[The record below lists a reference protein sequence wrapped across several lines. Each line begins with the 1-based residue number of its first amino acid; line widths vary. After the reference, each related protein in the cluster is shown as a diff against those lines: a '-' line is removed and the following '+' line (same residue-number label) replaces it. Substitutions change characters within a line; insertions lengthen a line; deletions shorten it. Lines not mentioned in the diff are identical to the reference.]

1 MDLSGDTVVIRLV
14 LVVVCLVLSAFFSSS
29 ETALTTV
36 NLIRIRNLA
45 DNGDKAAAWV
55 LKARRDQSKMLG
67 AILIGNNV
75 VNLSASSMLTVL
87 VTDVF
92 GSQAV
97 GAATGVLTLLV
108 LLFGEITPK
117 TIATLEAEKNAL
129 RFARVICLLMTIL
142 TPVIFV
148 VNLLSGGVLRLL
160 GVDPNKPTDSI
171 TEDELRTIVEVG
183 HEKGVIESEEKEMI
197 NNVFDLGDSVAR
209 DIMVPR
215 IDMSFV
221 DVEASY
227 EELMEIF
234 RRDHYTRLP
243 VYEDNTDNVIGIIN
257 MKDLILLEDRAAF
270 SVRDYLRQPL
280 FTFESKK
287 LSELMIEMRKT
298 SNNIVIV
305 LDEYGATAGLITL
318 EDILEEIVGDIRD
331 EFDADEEDELKEIS
345 KGEYLADGSM
355 NLDDIN
361 DRLGLELV
369 SEDFDSL
376 GGFMIDRL
384 EHLPAEGEEV
394 DTEEV
399 RLVVEKVN
407 KNRIDKVHIYVKK
420 RLQMKRICDKL
431 IPL

>member
-1 MDLSGDTVVIRLV
+1 M
-14 LVVVCLVLSAFFSSS
+14 VCLVLSAFFSSS

-45 DNGDKAAAWV
+45 DNGDKAAARV

-129 RFARVICLLMTIL
+129 RFARVICFLMTIL

-420 RLQMKRICDKL
+420 TVANEADL
-431 IPL
+431 

>member
-1 MDLSGDTVVIRLV
+1 MV

-129 RFARVICLLMTIL
+129 RFARVICFLMTIL

-243 VYEDNTDNVIGIIN
+243 VYEDNTDNIIGIIN

-420 RLQMKRICDKL
+420 TVANEADL
-431 IPL
+431 

>member
-399 RLVVEKVN
+399 CLVVEKVN

-420 RLQMKRICDKL
+420 TVANEADL
-431 IPL
+431 

>member
-129 RFARVICLLMTIL
+129 RFVRVICLLMTIL

-420 RLQMKRICDKL
+420 TVANEADL
-431 IPL
+431 

>member
-75 VNLSASSMLTVL
+75 VNLSASSMLIVL

-407 KNRIDKVHIYVKK
+407 KNRFDKVHIYVKK
-420 RLQMKRICDKL
+420 TVANEADL
-431 IPL
+431 

>member
-160 GVDPNKPTDSI
+160 VVDPNKPTDSI

-243 VYEDNTDNVIGIIN
+243 VYEDNTDNIIGIIN

-420 RLQMKRICDKL
+420 TVANEADL
-431 IPL
+431 

>member
-1 MDLSGDTVVIRLV
+1 MDLSGDTVGIRLV
-14 LVVVCLVLSAFFSSS
+14 LVVVCLGLSAFFSSS

-36 NLIRIRNLA
+36 NLIRMRNLT
-45 DNGDKAAAWV
+45 DNGNKAACWV
-55 LKARRDQSKMLG
+55 LKARKDQSKMLG

-75 VNLSASSMLTVL
+75 VNLSASAILTVL
-87 VTDVF
+87 VTDVM
-92 GSQAV
+92 GSEAV
-97 GAATGVLTLLV
+97 GAATGILTLLV
-108 LLFGEITPK
+108 LLFGEVTPK
-117 TIATLEAEKNAL
+117 TVATLDAEKNAL
-129 RFARVICLLMTIL
+129 RFAHLICVLMTIL
-142 TPVIFV
+142 TPVIYI
-148 VNLLSGGVLRLL
+148 VNLLSGGVLRIL
-160 GVDPNKPTDSI
+160 GVDPDKPADSF

-215 IDMSFV
+215 IDMALV

-227 EELMEIF
+227 EELMDIF
-234 RRDHYTRLP
+234 RKDHYTRLP
-243 VYEDNTDNVIGIIN
+243 VYEDNTDNIIGIIN
-257 MKDLILLEDRAAF
+257 MKDLILLEDRAHF
-270 SVRDYLRQPL
+270 SIRDYLRQPL

-305 LDEYGATAGLITL
+305 SNEYGATAGLITL

-331 EFDADEEDELKEIS
+331 EFDEDEEDELKELS
-345 KGEYLADGSM
+345 DGEYMADGSM
-355 NLDDIN
+355 NLDDFN
-361 DRLGLELV
+361 DRLGLDLQ

-384 EHLPAEGEEV
+384 EHLPKEGEEV
-394 DTEEV
+394 NTDKV

-407 KNRIDKVHIYVKK
+407 KNRISKVHIYVKK
-420 RLQMKRICDKL
+420 
-431 IPL
+431 PLAN

>member
-129 RFARVICLLMTIL
+129 RFARVICLLMTVL

-420 RLQMKRICDKL
+420 TVANEADL
-431 IPL
+431 

>member
-257 MKDLILLEDRAAF
+257 MKDLILLEDRVAF

-420 RLQMKRICDKL
+420 TVANEADL
-431 IPL
+431 

>member
-92 GSQAV
+92 GSQVV

-243 VYEDNTDNVIGIIN
+243 VYEDNTDNIIGIIN

-420 RLQMKRICDKL
+420 TVANEADL
-431 IPL
+431 

>member
-55 LKARRDQSKMLG
+55 LKARRNQSKMLG

-117 TIATLEAEKNAL
+117 TVATLEAEKNAL

-243 VYEDNTDNVIGIIN
+243 VYEDNTDNIIGIIN

-331 EFDADEEDELKEIS
+331 EFDADEEDELKELS

-361 DRLGLELV
+361 DRLDLELV

-420 RLQMKRICDKL
+420 TVANEANL
-431 IPL
+431 

>member
-36 NLIRIRNLA
+36 NLIRVRNLA

-420 RLQMKRICDKL
+420 TVANEADL
-431 IPL
+431 

>member
-129 RFARVICLLMTIL
+129 RFARVICFLMTIL

-331 EFDADEEDELKEIS
+331 DFDADEEDELKEIS

-420 RLQMKRICDKL
+420 TVANEADL
-431 IPL
+431 

>member
-407 KNRIDKVHIYVKK
+407 KNRIDKVHLYVKK
-420 RLQMKRICDKL
+420 TVANEADL
-431 IPL
+431 

>member
-14 LVVVCLVLSAFFSSS
+14 LVVVCLVLSTFFSSS

-420 RLQMKRICDKL
+420 TVANEADL
-431 IPL
+431 

>member
-1 MDLSGDTVVIRLV
+1 V

-129 RFARVICLLMTIL
+129 RFARVICLLMTTL

-420 RLQMKRICDKL
+420 TVANEADL
-431 IPL
+431 

>member
-305 LDEYGATAGLITL
+305 LDEYGATAGLIAL

-407 KNRIDKVHIYVKK
+407 KNRIDKVHLYVKK
-420 RLQMKRICDKL
+420 TVANEADL
-431 IPL
+431 

>member
-361 DRLGLELV
+361 DRLVLELV

-420 RLQMKRICDKL
+420 TVANEADL
-431 IPL
+431 

>member
-1 MDLSGDTVVIRLV
+1 
-14 LVVVCLVLSAFFSSS
+14 
-29 ETALTTV
+29 
-36 NLIRIRNLA
+36 
-45 DNGDKAAAWV
+45 
-55 LKARRDQSKMLG
+55 MLG

-361 DRLGLELV
+361 DRLGLEIV

-420 RLQMKRICDKL
+420 TVANEADL
-431 IPL
+431 

>member
-129 RFARVICLLMTIL
+129 RFARVICLLMPIL

-420 RLQMKRICDKL
+420 TVANEADL
-431 IPL
+431 

>member
-14 LVVVCLVLSAFFSSS
+14 LVVVCLVLSAFFSTS

-420 RLQMKRICDKL
+420 TVANEADL
-431 IPL
+431 

>member
-148 VNLLSGGVLRLL
+148 VNLLSGGVLRLV

-420 RLQMKRICDKL
+420 TVANEADL
-431 IPL
+431 

>member
-75 VNLSASSMLTVL
+75 VNLSASSILTVL

-420 RLQMKRICDKL
+420 TVANEADL
-431 IPL
+431 

>member
-234 RRDHYTRLP
+234 RRDPYTRLP

-420 RLQMKRICDKL
+420 TVANEADL
-431 IPL
+431 

>member
-197 NNVFDLGDSVAR
+197 NNAFDLGDSVAR

-420 RLQMKRICDKL
+420 TVANEADL
-431 IPL
+431 

>member
-129 RFARVICLLMTIL
+129 RFARVICLLLTIL

-148 VNLLSGGVLRLL
+148 LNLLSGGVLRLL

-257 MKDLILLEDRAAF
+257 MKDLILLEDRATF

-420 RLQMKRICDKL
+420 TVANEADL
-431 IPL
+431 

>member
-142 TPVIFV
+142 TPVIFF

-420 RLQMKRICDKL
+420 TVANEADL
-431 IPL
+431 

>member
-1 MDLSGDTVVIRLV
+1 MERL
-14 LVVVCLVLSAFFSSS
+14 
-29 ETALTTV
+29 
-36 NLIRIRNLA
+36 
-45 DNGDKAAAWV
+45 
-55 LKARRDQSKMLG
+55 
-67 AILIGNNV
+67 
-75 VNLSASSMLTVL
+75 
-87 VTDVF
+87 
-92 GSQAV
+92 
-97 GAATGVLTLLV
+97 
-108 LLFGEITPK
+108 TPK

-420 RLQMKRICDKL
+420 TVANEADL
-431 IPL
+431 

>member
-420 RLQMKRICDKL
+420 TVANEAHL
-431 IPL
+431 

>member
-1 MDLSGDTVVIRLV
+1 M

-420 RLQMKRICDKL
+420 TVANEADL
-431 IPL
+431 

>member
-407 KNRIDKVHIYVKK
+407 KNRIDKVHIYVRRVLK
-420 RLQMKRICDKL
+420 
-431 IPL
+431 